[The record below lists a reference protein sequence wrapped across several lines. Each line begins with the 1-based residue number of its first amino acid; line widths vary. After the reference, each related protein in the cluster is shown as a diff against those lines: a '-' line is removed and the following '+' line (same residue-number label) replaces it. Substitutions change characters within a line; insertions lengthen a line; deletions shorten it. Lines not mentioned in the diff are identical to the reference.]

1 MKRQRFLKIKL
12 EKERLQK
19 ILSKR
24 GYGSRRACEKLIAD
38 NRVKINGKVAK
49 LGDRGDI
56 EEDLIEFDDNPI
68 SKTAVNKF
76 YIALHK
82 PRQVLSE
89 IKKQDDRRTV
99 IDLVKLNEYLFIIGR
114 LDYLSEGLILLSNDG
129 ELANKLTHPR
139 YEHEKEYRVLINNEI
154 DHTQLEAWRKGVVI
168 NNGYHTLPAE
178 VSIIKQNKHDT
189 WIKIIM
195 KEGKKR
201 QIREVGKLLG
211 TPVKRIVRTRIATIE
226 LGDLKLGEWRHLSD
240 QEVRIL
246 KAAAQ

>member
-1 MKRQRFLKIKL
+1 M

-19 ILSKR
+19 ILSKY

-38 NRVKINGKVAK
+38 NRVKLNGKVAK

-56 EEDLIEFDDNPI
+56 NEDLIEFDGNPI
-68 SKTAVNKF
+68 TKTEVRKI

-82 PRQVLSE
+82 PRRVLSE
-89 IKKQDDRRTV
+89 IKKQDERRTV
-99 IDLVKLNEYLFIIGR
+99 IDLVTLNEYLFIIGR

-139 YEHEKEYRVLINNEI
+139 YEHEKEYKVLINNKPNQK
-154 DHTQLEAWRKGVVI
+154 QLKEWRRGVVL
-168 NNGYHTLPAE
+168 NNGYQTLPAE

-189 WIKIIM
+189 WINIIM
-195 KEGKKR
+195 REGKKR

-211 TPVKRIVRTRIATIE
+211 MPVKRIVRTRIATIK
-226 LGDLKLGEWRHLSD
+226 LGALKLGEWRHLSD
-240 QEVRIL
+240 REVRIL
-246 KAAAQ
+246 KTAAQLK

>member
-1 MKRQRFLKIKL
+1 M
-12 EKERLQK
+12 EEERLQK
-19 ILSKR
+19 ILSKH
-24 GYGSRRACEKLIAD
+24 GYGSRRACEKFIAD
-38 NRVKINGKVAK
+38 NRVKINGKIAK
-49 LGDRGDI
+49 LGDCGDI

-68 SKTAVNKF
+68 RKTAVNKI

-82 PRQVLSE
+82 PRQVISG
-89 IKKQDDRRTV
+89 IKKQDDRITV
-99 IDLVKLNEYLFIIGR
+99 IDLVKLNNYLFIIGR

-139 YEHEKEYRVLINNEI
+139 YEHEKEYEVLIDNKIEQK
-154 DHTQLEAWRKGVVI
+154 QLVAWRSGVII
-168 NNGYHTLPAE
+168 NDGYQTLPAE
-178 VSIIKQNKHDT
+178 VSIVKQNKHDT

-246 KAAAQ
+246 KTAAQLE

>member
-1 MKRQRFLKIKL
+1 L

-19 ILSKR
+19 ILSKH

-38 NRVKINGKVAK
+38 NRVKINGKIAK

-68 SKTAVNKF
+68 SKTAVRKI

-82 PRQVLSE
+82 PRRVLSE
-89 IKKQDDRRTV
+89 IIKQDNRITV

-139 YEHEKEYRVLINNEI
+139 YEHEKEYKVLINNEI
-154 DHTQLEAWRKGVVI
+154 EQKQLKAWRKGVVI
-168 NNGYHTLPAE
+168 NDGYQTLPAE

-195 KEGKKR
+195 REGKKR
-201 QIREVGKLLG
+201 QIREAGKSLG
-211 TPVKRIVRTRIATIE
+211 VHVKRIVRTRIATIE

-240 QEVRIL
+240 HEVRIL
-246 KAAAQ
+246 KAAALLE